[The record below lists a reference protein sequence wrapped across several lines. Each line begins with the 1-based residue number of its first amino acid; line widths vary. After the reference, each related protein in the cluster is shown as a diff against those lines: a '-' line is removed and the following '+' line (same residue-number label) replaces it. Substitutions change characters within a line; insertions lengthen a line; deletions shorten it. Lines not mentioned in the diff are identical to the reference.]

1 MSDKE
6 LGFHVSDIEAR
17 FQEIQERI
25 AEFPAL
31 LDELDATVATFDG
44 TTQEALSAMPPKE
57 LDALRSDLNKK
68 ITAVN
73 KLKTAIG
80 TAYDEPKK
88 MLYAGVAERL
98 EQANGWL
105 QMCDVAR
112 KANKEA
118 KVLERRKALESY
130 YREIAGTLA
139 EHVPFDVLF
148 DGEWV
153 KSDAKY
159 KAAFEQID
167 GKCTRLA
174 DDWKALQRMRD
185 NLFDYADAERNLF
198 ATFDLR
204 ATLERDD
211 RKREDAAKLQAMKAD
226 LGIEEQAPYEPPVFE
241 EVEPEPVAQDANADA
256 TADDAPYRK
265 HYRFKVWLSA
275 AELKALRDW
284 KNGNCIGMEWLFEE
298 VE

>member
-118 KVLERRKALESY
+118 KLAERRAALEEH
-130 YREIAGTLA
+130 YREVAGVLA
-139 EHVPFDVLF
+139 ENVPFDVLF
-148 DGEWV
+148 DQEWV

-159 KAAFEQID
+159 KAAFEQIE
-167 GKCTRLA
+167 GKCARLA

-211 RKREDAAKLQAMKAD
+211 RKREDAARMQAVKED
-226 LGIEEQAPYEPPVFE
+226 LGMDEPMPYEPPVFV
-241 EVEPEPVAQDANADA
+241 EVPPEPERPEPILAYEIHIPQTDVDGEA
-256 TADDAPYRK
+256 TR
-265 HYRFKVWLSA
+265 
-275 AELKALRDW
+275 AELDEFKAVMQRFGIHGAISV
-284 KNGNCIGMEWLFEE
+284 KE
-298 VE
+298 VG